1 MSHHVLLFNCIQL
14 NHVSFTSFAAG
25 SNGIDVFDCRF
36 LNRPSSHIS
45 CFSSLNL
52 FPVTENMLV
61 QVSAHRII
69 NWVFLGDS
77 WTSNGDITNRH
88 RSWRTATAMMQD
100 DQFLIACSNEFEV
113 EVIKGVSNKLAFA
126 FSSLCSLSNSSSQK
140 IPFYSGFFS
149 VLSNPVVISD
159 YWESEDSIHYY
170 AVNEI
175 PRLCA
180 VASPKLKNM
189 HYSFGLPG
197 SDHLTK
203 NVVIVTNSGIH
214 VESIVNT
221 CFVCFNTFQTL

>member
-1 MSHHVLLFNCIQL
+1 MLIVVLC
-14 NHVSFTSFAAG
+14 
-25 SNGIDVFDCRF
+25 DVD
-36 LNRPSSHIS
+36 
-45 CFSSLNL
+45 
-52 FPVTENMLV
+52 
-61 QVSAHRII
+61 RIT

-126 FSSLCSLSNSSSQK
+126 CNIYVCLCRLVSSLCSLSNSSSQK

-149 VLSNPVVISD
+149 VPSNPVVISD
-159 YWESEDSIHYY
+159 YWESENSIHYY

-180 VASPKLKNM
+180 VAYPKLKNM

>member
-1 MSHHVLLFNCIQL
+1 MLIVVLC
-14 NHVSFTSFAAG
+14 
-25 SNGIDVFDCRF
+25 DVD
-36 LNRPSSHIS
+36 
-45 CFSSLNL
+45 
-52 FPVTENMLV
+52 
-61 QVSAHRII
+61 RIT

-126 FSSLCSLSNSSSQK
+126 CNIFVWLCRLVSSLCSLSNSSSQK

-149 VLSNPVVISD
+149 VPSNPVVISD
-159 YWESEDSIHYY
+159 YWESENSIHYY

-180 VASPKLKNM
+180 VAYPKLKNM